1 MRIVIIGVGE
11 VGFHVAKALSQE
23 NFDITVVDI
32 DPKKCRRA
40 SKYLD
45 VIVVEGNGASPKHLI
60 KANVEGADYVLA
72 LTPVDEVNLIASRQ
86 AHILGANK
94 IIARLRNQQYSDRHS
109 IIRPEKFGID
119 LVIHPEKVVCNE
131 IIRLVRHP
139 YASHFMEF
147 EGGRLQMMGLRV
159 NGNSKL
165 MGKSVR
171 EFCESCDGFTVGI
184 VAVIRKTVTTV
195 PWGDFLFE
203 KNDTI
208 FFIFES
214 NTLFSLLALLEIPA
228 TGSNRVMILGGSKI
242 GRSLAEIL
250 QEEMSVRLVEV
261 DREKAELL
269 ANNLEHTMVINSDGT
284 DIDFL
289 KSENIQDVDNYVAV
303 TESEKTNLL
312 SGMLAFHLGAKQSI
326 IHMVQTEYMPIIQ
339 EIGVGTVL
347 SKNMSTVNSII
358 EEIRS
363 DQSEA
368 ALNTFDE
375 LDVEVWELQPEPGS
389 IITQMSL
396 KEIDFPKESI
406 VGVINHHGHLSIA
419 RGDTQISHEDVALVF
434 GKNNAFKKIR
444 KLFTVK

>member
-1 MRIVIIGVGE
+1 
-11 VGFHVAKALSQE
+11 
-23 NFDITVVDI
+23 
-32 DPKKCRRA
+32 
-40 SKYLD
+40 
-45 VIVVEGNGASPKHLI
+45 
-60 KANVEGADYVLA
+60 
-72 LTPVDEVNLIASRQ
+72 
-86 AHILGANK
+86 
-94 IIARLRNQQYSDRHS
+94 
-109 IIRPEKFGID
+109 
-119 LVIHPEKVVCNE
+119 
-131 IIRLVRHP
+131 
-139 YASHFMEF
+139 
-147 EGGRLQMMGLRV
+147 
-159 NGNSKL
+159 
-165 MGKSVR
+165 
-171 EFCESCDGFTVGI
+171 
-184 VAVIRKTVTTV
+184 
-195 PWGDFLFE
+195 
-203 KNDTI
+203 
-208 FFIFES
+208 
-214 NTLFSLLALLEIPA
+214 
-228 TGSNRVMILGGSKI
+228 MILGGSKI
-242 GRSLAEIL
+242 GRSLAGIL
-250 QEEMSVRLVEV
+250 QKEMSVRLVEV

>member
-1 MRIVIIGVGE
+1 
-11 VGFHVAKALSQE
+11 
-23 NFDITVVDI
+23 
-32 DPKKCRRA
+32 
-40 SKYLD
+40 
-45 VIVVEGNGASPKHLI
+45 
-60 KANVEGADYVLA
+60 
-72 LTPVDEVNLIASRQ
+72 
-86 AHILGANK
+86 
-94 IIARLRNQQYSDRHS
+94 
-109 IIRPEKFGID
+109 
-119 LVIHPEKVVCNE
+119 
-131 IIRLVRHP
+131 
-139 YASHFMEF
+139 
-147 EGGRLQMMGLRV
+147 
-159 NGNSKL
+159 
-165 MGKSVR
+165 
-171 EFCESCDGFTVGI
+171 
-184 VAVIRKTVTTV
+184 
-195 PWGDFLFE
+195 
-203 KNDTI
+203 
-208 FFIFES
+208 
-214 NTLFSLLALLEIPA
+214 
-228 TGSNRVMILGGSKI
+228 
-242 GRSLAEIL
+242 
-250 QEEMSVRLVEV
+250 MSVRLVEV

-419 RGDTQISHEDVALVF
+419 R
-434 GKNNAFKKIR
+434 
-444 KLFTVK
+444 